1 MSTKKLLWKV
11 LCNLKIY
18 LQYRT
23 ILVVSS
29 MLMVQQYLI
38 IIWQIWIKVICMEEL
53 WAIFQVYILI
63 KVHFLCGLMMTH
75 LVRRMGET
83 AVDEPLHL
91 KINSIKMHLKLC
103 LDKWE
108 MKIKNRK
115 LYKAS
120 ILHQLVQLTKIK
132 ENKVQ
137 WETII

>member
-11 LCNLKIY
+11 PCNVKIY
-18 LQYRT
+18 PQYQT
-23 ILVVSS
+23 ILVQLS

-75 LVRRMGET
+75 LVRRMEET

>member
-1 MSTKKLLWKV
+1 
-11 LCNLKIY
+11 
-18 LQYRT
+18 
-23 ILVVSS
+23 
-29 MLMVQQYLI
+29 
-38 IIWQIWIKVICMEEL
+38 
-53 WAIFQVYILI
+53 
-63 KVHFLCGLMMTH
+63 
-75 LVRRMGET
+75 MGET

-137 WETII
+137 

>member
-11 LCNLKIY
+11 PCNVKIY
-18 LQYRT
+18 LQYQT
-23 ILVVSS
+23 ILVQLS